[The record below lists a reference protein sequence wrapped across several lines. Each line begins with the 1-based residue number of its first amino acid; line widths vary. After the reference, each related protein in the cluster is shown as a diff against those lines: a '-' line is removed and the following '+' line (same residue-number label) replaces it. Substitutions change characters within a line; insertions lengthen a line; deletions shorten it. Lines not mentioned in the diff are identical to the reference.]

1 MLLLNITQ
9 KIKLISKFTVF
20 AVFLLFVSTITLHA
34 NTLRII
40 SLAPIATENIY
51 LLGFENQTI
60 GITLY
65 CPHGKTN
72 KEVIGTLLESNLEKI
87 VSLKPDIVFASK
99 EGNKKAT
106 VEKLRNL
113 GVKVVVLNEVTN
125 FDGICS
131 NLMTVAKALNKEE
144 YANEII
150 NNAKIELNKI
160 KNSDYMQTVFIEI
173 GSSPLITSGKN
184 TFINDI
190 INYAGAKN
198 IFGLSNTRYPSIS
211 SEDVIVANPDIVIV
225 LLMDSNDNYRKKYW
239 LNFKNLK
246 AAKNNAIYC
255 INPEIIANPT
265 PLSFIS
271 AVKAIKNLIN
281 EIKH

>member
-1 MLLLNITQ
+1 LNLLLKNSIFF
-9 KIKLISKFTVF
+9 KLTAFAGLLLLSTTVNLC
-20 AVFLLFVSTITLHA
+20 AK
-34 NTLRII
+34 NPLRIV

-51 LLGFENQTI
+51 LLGFEEQTI

-65 CPHGKTN
+65 CPQGKSP
-72 KEVIGTLLESNLEKI
+72 KEVIGTLLEPNLEKV
-87 VSLKPDIVFASK
+87 VSLKPDIVFTSK

-106 VEKLRNL
+106 VEKLRDL
-113 GVKVVVLNEVTN
+113 GLKVVVLDKVTD

-144 YANEII
+144 YAKNII
-150 NNAKIELNKI
+150 NTAKAELGKL
-160 KNSDYMQTVFIEI
+160 KNSDYKQTVFMEI

-190 INYAGAKN
+190 VNYAGAKN
-198 IFGLSNTRYPSIS
+198 IFSSSNTRYPSINP
-211 SEDVIVANPDIVIV
+211 EEVVLVNPDIIII
-225 LLMDSNDNYRKKYW
+225 LLMDSKDNYRKNYW

-246 AAKNNAIYC
+246 AAKNNSVYC

-265 PLSFIS
+265 PLSFIN
-271 AVKAIKNLIN
+271 AVK
-281 EIKH
+281 EIKKLVDSTNKR

>member
-1 MLLLNITQ
+1 MLLLNLLPKTSVIF
-9 KIKLISKFTVF
+9 KLAVF
-20 AVFLLFVSTITLHA
+20 ASILLLLTTLNLCA

-65 CPHGKTN
+65 CPQGKSP
-72 KEVIGTLLESNLEKI
+72 KEVIGTLLEPNLEKV
-87 VSLKPDIVFASK
+87 VSLKPDIIFASK

-106 VEKLRNL
+106 VEKLRDL
-113 GVKVVVLNEVTN
+113 GLKVVVLNEVTN

-144 YANEII
+144 YAKDII
-150 NNAKIELNKI
+150 NTAKAELGKL
-160 KNSDYMQTVFIEI
+160 KNSSYKQTVFMEI

-198 IFGLSNTRYPSIS
+198 IFGSSNTRYPSIS
-211 SEDVIVANPDIVIV
+211 AEEVVLANPDVIII
-225 LLMDSNDNYRKKYW
+225 LLMDSNNNYRKNYW
-239 LNFKNLK
+239 LNFANLK
-246 AAKNNAIYC
+246 AAKNDAVYC

-265 PLSFIS
+265 PLSFIN
-271 AVKAIKNLIN
+271 AVKEVKKLIDGT
-281 EIKH
+281 I